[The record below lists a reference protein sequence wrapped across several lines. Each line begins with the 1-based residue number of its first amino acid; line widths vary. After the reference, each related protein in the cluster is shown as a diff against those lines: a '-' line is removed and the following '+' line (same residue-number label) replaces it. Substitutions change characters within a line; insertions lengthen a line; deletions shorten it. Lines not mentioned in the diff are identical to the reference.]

1 MKNDTR
7 IVKTR
12 KILMLSSLLMWVCSI
27 ISFLCASF
35 LFRSRSDGLY
45 TNNQSVIII
54 VSSIGGV
61 VAFLI
66 LIATIISRFWKST
79 KAALSRV
86 FVILL
91 MIGMWGLGWISVRI
105 FDSQQPIVPTSAP
118 ITTKD
123 MLPFINE
130 ERAKQGIAPVVFD
143 ERIAKAAEA
152 KACDMNERKYF
163 EHQDP
168 QGRWGWHF
176 LAENKVPYVWAG
188 ENIAKND
195 ITPDTERVMKGFM
208 NSPEHRAILL
218 DSKYTSVGYASCG
231 VYTVQYFVK

>member
-1 MKNDTR
+1 MKNDNR
-7 IVKTR
+7 IAKVR
-12 KILMLSSLLMWVCSI
+12 KILMLSSLLIWVCSI

-35 LFRSRSDGLY
+35 LFRARSDGLY
-45 TNNQSVIII
+45 TNSQSLILM
-54 VSSIGGV
+54 VSV
-61 VAFLI
+61 VVGAVSFLI
-66 LIATIISRFWKST
+66 LVATIISKFYRSI
-79 KAALSRV
+79 KASFSRV
-86 FVILL
+86 FIILL
-91 MIGMWGLGWISVRI
+91 MVGMWGLGWISVRI
-105 FDSQQPIVPTSAP
+105 FDSQQPIVSTSTP
-118 ITTKD
+118 ITIKD

-152 KACDMNERKYF
+152 KACDMNARNYF
-163 EHQDP
+163 EHKDP

-176 LAENKVPYVWAG
+176 LTENKVPYTWAG

-195 ITPDTERVMKGFM
+195 ISPDTERVMKGFM

-218 DSKYTSVGYASCG
+218 DPKYVFVGYASCG